1 MVPGGAIQ
9 LTKLA
14 EPEAVPLLL
23 VVDLKPFIKGLD
35 LLAKTDGVPCK
46 E

>member
-23 VVDLKPFIKGLD
+23 FVDLKPFIMGLD
-35 LLAKTDGVPCK
+35 LTTDGVPCK